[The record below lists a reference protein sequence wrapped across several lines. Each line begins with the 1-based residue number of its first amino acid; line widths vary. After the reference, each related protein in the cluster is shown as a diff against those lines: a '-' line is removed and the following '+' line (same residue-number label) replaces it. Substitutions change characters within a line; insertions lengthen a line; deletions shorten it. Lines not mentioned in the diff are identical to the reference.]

1 MAPASP
7 STPAGMSTIRRCACA
22 CGSEIEAR
30 AGAEAAAVD
39 EHQRTPRHVAWR
51 ARGGLWVRAID
62 LRHVAESN
70 AASAARF
77 GCAA

>member
-1 MAPASP
+1 
-7 STPAGMSTIRRCACA
+7 MSELRRCACA
-22 CGSEIEAR
+22 CGTEIEAR
-30 AGAEAAAVD
+30 PGSEAAAVD
-39 EHQRTPRHVAWR
+39 VHQRTSQHVAWR

-70 AASAARF
+70 AASAARW